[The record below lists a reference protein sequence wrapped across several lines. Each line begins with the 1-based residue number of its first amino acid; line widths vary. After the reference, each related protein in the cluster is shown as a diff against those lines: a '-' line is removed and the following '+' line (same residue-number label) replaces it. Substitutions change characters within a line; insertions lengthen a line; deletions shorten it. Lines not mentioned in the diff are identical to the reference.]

1 MRISESFVIREIA
14 GTYVIVPTE
23 QEAQKFQGLISVN
36 EVGALLWSYLQPGDM
51 TIKKLT
57 EYVCREY
64 DVDEERVRDDVE
76 KFIHI
81 LKERNMLIDD

>member
-1 MRISESFVIREIA
+1 
-14 GTYVIVPTE
+14 
-23 QEAQKFQGLISVN
+23 
-36 EVGALLWSYLQPGDM
+36 M